1 MKQEEL
7 NEILRKHK
15 LWLEEKEGGKRAN
28 LYGADLREA
37 DLHGA
42 NLYGADLREADLRE
56 ANLYG
61 AYLYG
66 ADLRWADLHGADLH
80 GANLYGADLDFS
92 CLPLRCGGLNMKI
105 DRRIAAQIAY
115 HFCYQDCDD
124 PDYIKARNAI
134 LDFANSFHRAEELK
148 EQIK

>member
-28 LYGADLREA
+28 LERANLRGADLNGVN
-37 DLHGA
+37 LHGA
-42 NLYGADLREADLRE
+42 NLRG
-56 ANLYG
+56 ANLNG
-61 AYLYG
+61 AN
-66 ADLRWADLHGADLH
+66 LH
-80 GANLYGADLDFS
+80 GANLERANLDGADLRGADLDFS
-92 CLPLRCGGLNMKI
+92 CLPLWCGGLKMKI

-124 PDYIKARNAI
+124 PDYIKARDAI
-134 LDFANSFHRAEELK
+134 MDFANSFHRAEELK
-148 EQIK
+148 EQVK